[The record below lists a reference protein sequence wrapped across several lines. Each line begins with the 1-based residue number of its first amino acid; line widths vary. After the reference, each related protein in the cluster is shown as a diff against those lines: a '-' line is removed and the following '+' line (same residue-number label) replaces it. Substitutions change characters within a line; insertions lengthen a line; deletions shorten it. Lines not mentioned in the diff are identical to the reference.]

1 MNELAS
7 EPLLPSDSHSIA
19 PDADVRLG
27 IWPTPLVP
35 LAGAGGVYV
44 KREDLCGFAFGGSKV
59 RALEP
64 LLAQAVRSGAQ
75 SLVVG
80 GRRDSNWVALAAIAA
95 ARFGLDCHCVYDPGA
110 AATSAMALARRF
122 GPTTEVAAASG
133 AAAVNAAIDAAV
145 ARLGPSA
152 FGIPRAGADGVGV
165 LGYRPMMA
173 EILAQLPTPAPV
185 DVVVALGS
193 GGMAAGLLLGTPPG
207 AGDRE
212 VIVRAVPV
220 AKSARQATHAV
231 RTLLTMVRD
240 RRLADVDVDAAL
252 GGLRILPRADAC
264 AAPTALTLLAGTRGG
279 TLPDPVFV
287 RPAWDAFT
295 REPRDPARAV
305 VLVASGGLP
314 AVFDSVG
321 GGRA

>member
-1 MNELAS
+1 MNDALNAV
-7 EPLLPSDSHSIA
+7 A
-19 PDADVRLG
+19 GPDVDVRLG

-35 LAGAGGVYV
+35 LAGADGVYV

-64 LLAQAVRSGAQ
+64 LLDDAIRSGARTI
-75 SLVVG
+75 VVG

-95 ARFGLDCHCVYDPGA
+95 SRFGLDCHCVYDPGA
-110 AATSAMALARRF
+110 AATNSMALARRS
-122 GPTTEVAAASG
+122 GATIEVAPAPG

-152 FGIPRAGADGVGV
+152 FGIPRAGADGPGV

-173 EILAQLPTPAPV
+173 EILAQLPTSAPA

-207 AGDRE
+207 SGGRE
-212 VIVRAVPV
+212 VIVHAVPV
-220 AKSARQATHAV
+220 AKSAQQATHAV
-231 RTLLTMVRD
+231 RALLTMVRG
-240 RRLADVDVDAAL
+240 RGLADVDVDGAL
-252 GGLRILPRADAC
+252 ERLRILPRADAC
-264 AAPTALTLLAGTRGG
+264 SAPTALTVLASTRSG

-287 RPAWDAFT
+287 RPTWAAFT
-295 REPRDPARAV
+295 REPRDPARVV